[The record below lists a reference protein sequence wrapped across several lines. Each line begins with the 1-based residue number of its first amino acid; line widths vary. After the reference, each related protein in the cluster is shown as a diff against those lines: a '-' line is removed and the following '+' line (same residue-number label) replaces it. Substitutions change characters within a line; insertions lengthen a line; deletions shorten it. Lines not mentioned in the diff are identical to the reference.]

1 MPSRGLRHYL
11 GRMGD
16 VVVDA
21 WLALLA
27 GLIAIAVSYTLLE
40 LVKRLAGPVR
50 PRARFCRVAGG
61 AVAVGVG
68 LWGSNTIAALAAVQ
82 ALHWSSFR
90 FAQIFLPLP
99 VALLGPAAVLT
110 LLSAGQAS
118 VARIAS
124 AGIVAGVGLLAAYH
138 ATVSQLLG
146 GSGFYGSA
154 LVLGASLVFVLLA
167 STAALWLLVR
177 FRDSRSTSA
186 VAARSAATLAGASA
200 IIGMQGLALKD
211 GHLVFGAFCG
221 IGPSGNVQLF
231 SVALA
236 AFASAVLAVTHV
248 ITVYGGKLEL
258 RSKRYAREIEE
269 VHSRLHYLATHDS
282 LTGLPNWVLFKER
295 LAQAVGDNGR
305 PGRAIAVAVLD
316 LDRFSAVNHTLGHGA
331 GDWLLT
337 EVANRLG
344 AVLRPEDTLARL
356 GSDEF
361 VFFIDSVAARFE
373 AEVVTARVLG
383 ALKDPIM
390 VNGAEVHVRPSIGVS
405 VWPDD
410 GPRVD
415 DLLAHAEAAMSVVK
429 KNSGNEVRFFERGM
443 TDSTQE
449 RLALENDMRRALGA
463 GEFELWYQPE
473 VITRSGRTAAAE
485 ALLRWRHPTRGVIQP
500 SSFIPLAEETG
511 LMIPLGEWVVREAC
525 RQASAWQKSH
535 GSPIRLAVNLSATQF
550 RHQNLLGVIRSAL
563 EDANLDA
570 SSLEVELTESSVMTN
585 PDESVEVLSQLRKMG
600 VTVAI
605 DDFGTGYSSLSYL
618 RRFPIDKLKIDR
630 SFVRDLTTS
639 DTDASIVR
647 AIILLAHSVGLQVV
661 AEGVETQEQLEY
673 IRMLECDQ
681 WQGNYCC
688 EPQPAARFAEML
700 SERVGQRPGAASS
713 SYSRPLRFEL

>member
-1 MPSRGLRHYL
+1 MKPARIVIADDHELVRKGLAAVIHEVATWKVVAEAANGRQAVEQVAAHKPDIAIMDLTMPELNGLEATRQILAAEPQTRVLILTAHESEQLIREVLGAGAQGYVLKSDAGRTLVSAVDALLEGGTFFTSKVARMVLEGYLRNPNETRGHSDTCPLASGRSCSCSRKGAATRKWPASSRSASRPLKRTAAISCARCSSTHCRTSCATRSVTKSSTFSHRSAWTRRDPGRRPRACGRPGAATGFPWWRYQFLAMPSPGLRHYL

-27 GLIAIAVSYTLLE
+27 GLIAIAVSYTLIE
-40 LVKRLAGPVR
+40 LVKRLAGPAR

-110 LLSAGQAS
+110 LLSGGQAS
-118 VARIAS
+118 ARSHRQCGDRRGRRPACRLSRHRLAAIGRQRVLWIGSGTRRVARVCS
-124 AGIVAGVGLLAAYH
+124 ACLDGGALAARQ
-138 ATVSQLLG
+138 VPRLPLDVCRC
-146 GSGFYGSA
+146 SA
-154 LVLGASLVFVLLA
+154 
-167 STAALWLLVR
+167 
-177 FRDSRSTSA
+177 
-186 VAARSAATLAGASA
+186 SAATLAGAGA

-282 LTGLPNWVLFKER
+282 SRDFPTGFCSRSDWPR
-295 LAQAVGDNGR
+295 RSATTAR

-337 EVANRLG
+337 EVASRLG

-373 AEVVTARVLG
+373 AETVTARVLA

-390 VNGAEVHVRPSIGVS
+390 VNGAEVHIRPSIGVS

-429 KNSGNEVRFFERGM
+429 R
-443 TDSTQE
+443 
-449 RLALENDMRRALGA
+449 
-463 GEFELWYQPE
+463 
-473 VITRSGRTAAAE
+473 IAA
-485 ALLRWRHPTRGVIQP
+485 TKCG
-500 SSFIPLAEETG
+500 
-511 LMIPLGEWVVREAC
+511 
-525 RQASAWQKSH
+525 
-535 GSPIRLAVNLSATQF
+535 
-550 RHQNLLGVIRSAL
+550 
-563 EDANLDA
+563 
-570 SSLEVELTESSVMTN
+570 
-585 PDESVEVLSQLRKMG
+585 
-600 VTVAI
+600 
-605 DDFGTGYSSLSYL
+605 
-618 RRFPIDKLKIDR
+618 
-630 SFVRDLTTS
+630 
-639 DTDASIVR
+639 
-647 AIILLAHSVGLQVV
+647 
-661 AEGVETQEQLEY
+661 
-673 IRMLECDQ
+673 
-681 WQGNYCC
+681 
-688 EPQPAARFAEML
+688 
-700 SERVGQRPGAASS
+700 SS
-713 SYSRPLRFEL
+713 SAE

>member
-1 MPSRGLRHYL
+1 MRN
-11 GRMGD
+11 
-16 VVVDA
+16 VAVDA

-27 GLIAIAVSYTLLE
+27 GIVAVVVSYTLLQ
-40 LVKRLAGPVR
+40 LIKRLAGRAR
-50 PRARFCRVAGG
+50 PRARFCRVTGG
-61 AVAVGVG
+61 TAAVGLG
-68 LWGSNTIAALAAVQ
+68 LWGSNTIATLAAVQ
-82 ALHWSSFR
+82 GLHWSSVSV
-90 FAQIFLPLP
+90 AQIFIPLP
-99 VALLGPAAVLT
+99 AAMLGPAAVLT
-110 LLSAGQAS
+110 ILSGGPARF
-118 VARIAS
+118 ARIA
-124 AGIVAGVGLLAAYH
+124 GAGVAMSGGLLAVYL
-138 ATVSQLLG
+138 VSVSELLG
-146 GSGFYGSA
+146 GSESYGSA
-154 LVLGASLVFVLLA
+154 LFIASFLFVLLA
-167 STAALWLLVR
+167 CAASLGLFFR
-177 FRDSRSTSA
+177 FLDSRSSWA
-186 VAARSAATLAGASA
+186 VPAKCAATLGGACA
-200 IIGMQGLALKD
+200 IVALHGLALRH
-211 GHLVFGAFCG
+211 GHLVFGSFCQTG
-221 IGPSGNVQLF
+221 LSSNVQLLAIT
-231 SVALA
+231 VA
-236 AFASAVLAVTHV
+236 AFCMAVLAVAHV

-258 RSKRYAREIEE
+258 RSKRYARELKE
-269 VHSRLHYLATHDS
+269 VHSRLQYLATHDS

-295 LAQAVGDNGR
+295 LSHAVGDNDR

-316 LDRFSAVNHTLGHGA
+316 LDRFSSVNHSLGHGA

-337 EVANRLG
+337 EVARRVG
-344 AVLRPEDTLARL
+344 AVLRHEDTLARL

-373 AEVVTARVLG
+373 AEAVTARILS
-383 ALKDPIM
+383 ALQEPIC
-390 VNGAEVHVRPSIGVS
+390 VNGSEVHIRPSIGVS

-429 KNSGNEVRFFERGM
+429 RNSGNEVRFFERGM

-449 RLALENDMRRALGA
+449 RLALENDLRRALIG

-473 VITRSGRTAAAE
+473 VITKSGRATTAE

-511 LMIPLGEWVVREAC
+511 LMIPLGEWVLREAC
-525 RQASAWQKSH
+525 RQASAWQTH
-535 GSPIRLAVNLSATQF
+535 QGGPIRLAVNLSATQF
-550 RHQNLLGVIRSAL
+550 RHQNLVGIIRSAL

-570 SSLEVELTESSVMTN
+570 TCLEVELTESSVMTN

-639 DTDASIVR
+639 ETDASIVR
-647 AIILLAHSVGLQVV
+647 AIILLAHSVGLKVV
-661 AEGVETQEQLEY
+661 AEGVETEEQLEF
-673 IRMLECDQ
+673 IRTLDCDQ

-688 EPQPAARFAEML
+688 EPQPGARFAEML
-700 SERVGQRPGAASS
+700 GDRVGVRQGIVPAFSRP
-713 SYSRPLRFEL
+713 PLRFES